1 MQTKL
6 TLTIEQSVIEQA
18 KRYARAKNR
27 SVSKLVEEYLSNISG
42 QARATNIQLGQ
53 TPITKRLTGVLAKYD
68 TFDDYTTLL
77 EAALLEKHQ

>member
-42 QARATNIQLGQ
+42 QTRGTNIQLGQ
-53 TPITKRLTGVLAKYD
+53 TPITKRLTGALAKYD
-68 TFDDYTTLL
+68 SKEDYTTIL
-77 EAALLEKHQ
+77 ETALLEKHR

>member
-6 TLTIEQSVIEQA
+6 TLTIEQTVIEQA

-42 QARATNIQLGQ
+42 QTRGAAIQLEQ
-53 TPITKRLTGVLAKYD
+53 TPITKRLTGALAKHD
-68 TFDDYTTLL
+68 TKQDYTELL
-77 EAALLEKHQ
+77 ETALMEKYQ

>member
-42 QARATNIQLGQ
+42 QTRGTGIQLEQ
-53 TPITKRLTGVLAKYD
+53 APITKRLTGVLAKYD
-68 TFDDYTTLL
+68 TFEDYTDLL
-77 EAALLEKHQ
+77 ETALLEKHR

>member
-42 QARATNIQLGQ
+42 QTRATSIELGQ
-53 TPITKRLTGVLAKYD
+53 SPITKRLTGSLAQYD
-68 TFDDYTTLL
+68 TKEDYTETL
-77 EAALLEKHQ
+77 ETALMEKHQ